1 VKLSAPL
8 DWYVFDQNSKGG
20 IKMATTNTQLEQL
33 KTLYDYT
40 KFHIGLYGTLLAGFV
55 GVSGF
60 AAGHFSRTSLFGLKL
75 ATFLLLIAAMSGGV
89 VASSIVDV
97 YRNYGVW
104 KQDVGLEKFWSTPLG
119 PFKQG
124 WMTAKTWWCI
134 EHTAFWVAVL
144 IVVGGFLLKG
154 IVWGFE

>member
-1 VKLSAPL
+1 MPS
-8 DWYVFDQNSKGG
+8 
-20 IKMATTNTQLEQL
+20 TNLQLEQL

-40 KFHIGLYGTLLAGFV
+40 KFHIGLYGTLLAGFM

-60 AAGHFSRTSLFGLKL
+60 AAGHLSRTSLLGLKL

-97 YRNYGVW
+97 YQNYGLW
-104 KQDVGLEKFWSTPLG
+104 KEDAGLEKFWTTAIG
-119 PFKQG
+119 PFNGK
-124 WMTAKTWWCI
+124 WMFAKTWWRI
-134 EHTAFWVAVL
+134 EHTAFWIAVL

-154 IVWGFE
+154 IADIR